1 MKRFIMKRLLTIICC
16 LIMPFV
22 LFAQENVNVTDKNG
36 KKQGVWKKYE
46 NGKLLYEGQ
55 FKDDVPYGTFKY
67 YHANGKLKSVTEF
80 LQGVHKVK
88 TVIYYENGKKA
99 SEGTY
104 VDQQKDGLWRY
115 YSNKDTLIKEE
126 NYSEGKRS
134 GLWKTFSADGML
146 LEECNYLKDKKDGL
160 YKTYYLNG
168 KASLVETYLNGKTNG
183 KSTSYYPNGNV
194 SVTGDYHNGWRDG
207 EWNSYDVNGK
217 IRSTMVYQNGKLQ
230 NTYIYMYQ
238 KGVGQKLN
246 QNVVAYFVKNRDKM
260 TVVLRNGN
268 KMSIDESMEEVEQW
282 IDYMVFMKVN
292 PRYIVSMDVLVS
304 YRPVEGTEDAI
315 TIKMLPDPGEEIYSE
330 GVEAKMVKAL
340 FNTEMPKE

>member
-1 MKRFIMKRLLTIICC
+1 MKRFIMKRLLIIICC

-22 LFAQENVNVTDKNG
+22 LFAQDNVNATDKNG

-46 NGKLLYEGQ
+46 NGKLQYEGQ

-126 NYSEGKRS
+126 NYTEGKRS

-168 KASLVETYLNGKTNG
+168 KASLEETYLNGKTNG

-217 IRSTMVYQNGKLQ
+217 IRSTMVYKNGNLQ

-268 KMSIDESMEEVEQW
+268 KISIDESMEEVEQW

-340 FNTEMPKE
+340 FNTEKPKE